1 MLGMVNL
8 QHNHLKL
15 ENSESLP
22 ENMENQVLS
31 YCQPSSKNY
40 NKKMRNYEQI
50 ETKNINLAEKLDE
63 EKRRSM
69 DKLCLKTLV
78 LLR

>member
-1 MLGMVNL
+1 
-8 QHNHLKL
+8 
-15 ENSESLP
+15 
-22 ENMENQVLS
+22 
-31 YCQPSSKNY
+31 
-40 NKKMRNYEQI
+40 MRNYEQI

-63 EKRRSM
+63 EKRQSM